1 MKDIDDTVNSMR
13 RLVTTGGIIAAVVLV
28 GAVVLFA
35 VSILFQISQFSPFG
49 LWGVLAVIGVATLV
63 GLIVWLRG
71 PGLVGGRQKSER
83 QVKARV
89 VLHAPPPAPLRPARD
104 QLLTAGAGRLGAQ
117 TAVNALIAQRRYG
130 DALARLS
137 TLEAD
142 DPAMAAFCAA
152 KRRAIA
158 RRQAREQAR

>member
-1 MKDIDDTVNSMR
+1 MKDLDDTVSSMR
-13 RLVTTGGIIAAVVLV
+13 RLVTTGGIVAAAVLV

-49 LWGVLAVIGVATLV
+49 LWGVLAVIGVAVLV
-63 GLIVWLRG
+63 GLIAWWRG
-71 PGLVGGRQKSER
+71 PGLIGGGKSER
-83 QVKARV
+83 QVRARV
-89 VLHAPPPAPLRPARD
+89 ILHAPPPAPLRPARD
-104 QLLTAGAGRLGAQ
+104 HLLTAGAGRLGSE
-117 TAVNALIAQRRYG
+117 TAVNALIAQRRYA
-130 DALARLS
+130 DALTRLG

-158 RRQAREQAR
+158 RRQARERTR